1 MLGDILLVCCVM
13 RRENVRPKSPR
24 MHQALPAR
32 VGTLRIFSQAMCI
45 TGVTDNSKLPI
56 MGSMKQNQVFCKS
69 SALLTAEL
77 FLHSTKE
84 WSVDKVSVQTTHL
97 HPPLYQVIMKNQGH
111 RNLSRKGS
119 GQA

>member
-1 MLGDILLVCCVM
+1 MLGDILLVLCVT
-13 RRENVRPKSPR
+13 RREKVRPKSPR
-24 MHQALPAR
+24 MHQALPVR

-45 TGVTDNSKLPI
+45 TGVIDNSKLPI
-56 MGSMKQNQVFCKS
+56 MGSMKQTQVFCRS

-84 WSVDKVSVQTTHL
+84 WSVDKVSVQSTHL
-97 HPPLYQVIMKNQGH
+97 HPPLHQVTIKNQEHG
-111 RNLSRKGS
+111 NLSRQGS